1 MNIFEDLIEELK
13 EENLL
18 EETVTEIQKK
28 KADRGNLY
36 FQKEQPENI
45 QVEKQNN
52 VEKAELSNKASGII
66 EATPQPL
73 FLTPNEPIQPA
84 AFENTDNP
92 TVVETTPE
100 KIEAPQAPLLFTND
114 FVQQDFTNNFPP
126 DFEKLQNQSE
136 FYKKRGTDEVT
147 SLQMVEHILSGIE
160 RDLLHTTPKPY
171 DDLEVKKCLHTFLQ
185 ISQNINSP
193 EQAQAEFLLLQETE
207 SWYSALSQRDKNI
220 SVGNLCLYCET
231 TRPVLSP

>member
-18 EETVTEIQKK
+18 EETVTEIQRK

-45 QVEKQNN
+45 QDEKQKN
-52 VEKAELSNKASGII
+52 VEKTELLDNSSEIIKAI
-66 EATPQPL
+66 PQPL
-73 FLTPNEPIQPA
+73 LLTPNETIQPA
-84 AFENTDNP
+84 AFENTDNS
-92 TVVETTPE
+92 TVFENTPE
-100 KIEAPQAPLLFTND
+100 KIESGQLIPEAPQLFSND
-114 FVQQDFTNNFPP
+114 FIQQDFTNSFSP

-136 FYKKRGTDEVT
+136 FYKKRGTDEVM
-147 SLQMVEHILSGIE
+147 SLQMVEHILSGVE
-160 RDLLHTTPKPY
+160 RDFLHITPKPY

-207 SWYSALSQRDKNI
+207 SWYSALSQKDKNI
-220 SVGNLCLYCET
+220 SVGNLC
-231 TRPVLSP
+231 RVL